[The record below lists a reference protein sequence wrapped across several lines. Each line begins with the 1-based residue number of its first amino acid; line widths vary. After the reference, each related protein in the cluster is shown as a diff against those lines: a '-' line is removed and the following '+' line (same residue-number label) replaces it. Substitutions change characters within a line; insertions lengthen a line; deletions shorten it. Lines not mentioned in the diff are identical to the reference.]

1 MLWAFALVVGCFLTE
16 TVVSQMLASTIGD
29 ATGRIVTDYS
39 PSVVALASARAEL
52 HRMQDFV
59 SDYVDGGGDD
69 PDRQRVESS
78 RVELDHA
85 VASYLTLPFIPGERE
100 LWGRVAKDI
109 LEVRATTDRTLAA
122 VERRDI
128 AGARRMVR
136 QDLRA
141 AVDRTSAD
149 ILSDIQLNG
158 AAADADGRLIA
169 RRRQSSLQAAIAL
182 ATASVALTVIAA
194 LLVFRVSAQHD
205 ALQRRHASVLEEANA
220 ELEIFA
226 SRLSHDILS
235 PLSSTRLAID
245 AAMRAE
251 GNEAIRKK
259 LQRGAGG
266 LDRAIRIAQS
276 LFDFARAGARP
287 VPGERGDVSAVVS
300 GVVDEYRPLAD
311 GTGASLEASSAA
323 RWRATR
329 GCSPPPCPTWC
340 ETRSSTSTAARPP
353 SGWTSWPSTPAAGC
367 ASRCATPAPACRP
380 EPRRTSSSPT
390 CAAPAP
396 PSPAWAW
403 ASRRSSASSRPTA
416 APSASNPTKAPAAAS
431 GWSCRRWQRR
441 RRRRRPRPRLE
452 VYFLLFLFLFL
463 FLSLGGRA
471 WMSLQIQSKLG
482 WRSEIRQTPS
492 APRVIV

>member
-311 GTGASLEASSAA
+311 GTGASLEASVPA
-323 RWRATR
+323 RGAVACNE
-329 GCSPPPCPTWC
+329 GLL
-340 ETRSSTSTAARPP
+340 TAALSNLVRNAIVHIDGGAPAKRVDILAVDAGSRVRIEVRDTGPGLPP
-353 SGWTSWPSTPAAGC
+353 GTEAHVFEPYVRGPGAAQPGLGLGLATVKRIVETHGGAVGVESHEGAGC
-367 ASRCATPAPACRP
+367 RFWMELPKVAATTA
-380 EPRRTSSSPT
+380 T
-390 CAAPAP
+390 
-396 PSPAWAW
+396 
-403 ASRRSSASSRPTA
+403 PTA
-416 APSASNPTKAPAAAS
+416 APPT
-431 GWSCRRWQRR
+431 
-441 RRRRRPRPRLE
+441 
-452 VYFLLFLFLFL
+452 
-463 FLSLGGRA
+463 
-471 WMSLQIQSKLG
+471 
-482 WRSEIRQTPS
+482 
-492 APRVIV
+492 